1 MDVSLSKL
9 REILQEIVKDREAW
23 YAAVQTVTKIWAQR
37 SDQTTTTKIS
47 GGSSSHPSC
56 LHLAKAVQSP
66 TREDGGE
73 DTLDSGYQDWEHH
86 TVRWRH
92 YMTRPNQRLDVC
104 LLSGEE
110 SHSSPEPTD
119 EEVQVRRTRGLSLQ
133 AKLGSP
139 QQASQVLNP
148 SPASVVIST
157 SPCLCLY
164 HRQTPL
170 LSLGNR
176 PQPTD
181 KNSLA
186 GLCKHF
192 AFADEKQTPIWFTF
206 PSKVQE
212 ASWQKILGR
221 FSEGQEFKF
230 WNLNHL
236 TGPVKVMKA
245 EKLMVNLKFLHF
257 LIHYMW

>member
-1 MDVSLSKL
+1 
-9 REILQEIVKDREAW
+9 
-23 YAAVQTVTKIWAQR
+23 
-37 SDQTTTTKIS
+37 
-47 GGSSSHPSC
+47 
-56 LHLAKAVQSP
+56 
-66 TREDGGE
+66 
-73 DTLDSGYQDWEHH
+73 
-86 TVRWRH
+86 
-92 YMTRPNQRLDVC
+92 MTRPNQRLDVC
-104 LLSGEE
+104 LQSGEE

-186 GLCKHF
+186 GLYKHF

-212 ASWQKILGR
+212 AS
-221 FSEGQEFKF
+221 
-230 WNLNHL
+230 
-236 TGPVKVMKA
+236 
-245 EKLMVNLKFLHF
+245 
-257 LIHYMW
+257 